1 MLQRSFLV
9 KCEALPAVFVVILL
23 LAVSGSVL
31 SVPAASSRGDSK
43 PVDNLVAAAQS
54 ALRQGGKISTALTP
68 EDDGDVDRHRKTSFT
83 SPVDGYFI
91 QERASRALPEPGQ
104 HKNFGALVP
113 WDQVTAKLNA
123 ETKLLFLI
131 RHGQAWSNYLEEVL
145 GPDLWYG
152 VVSKCGFTTGNG
164 TDYQI
169 FDAELTDAG
178 QAQAENLHAMLG
190 SNSTYKTIT
199 GNLPTRAIVSPLSR
213 CLDTASIVLADT
225 PVTNINTEELIRE
238 TLGSDTCDARRSVSD
253 PPGGGKPETGP
264 CAFDRGLKSKY
275 PQYDFPIL
283 GDDKTDFGLLTDDD
297 HLWKKNKREKQK
309 HQVRRAEKF
318 LETLFNN
325 AEEQVIVVVTHS
337 GFIRSL
343 LLAIDREPYRPKNA
357 EVVPAIIQVRNR

>member
-1 MLQRSFLV
+1 MRKTTMSWI
-9 KCEALPAVFVVILL
+9 KALPLL
-23 LAVSGSVL
+23 LLTAGPLVSSA
-31 SVPAASSRGDSK
+31 PAKTSESK
-43 PVDNLVAAAQS
+43 PVDRLVAAAQS
-54 ALRQGGKISTALTP
+54 ALQQAKQNSSVAQDHDLNLGRHK
-68 EDDGDVDRHRKTSFT
+68 GDSFT

-91 QERASRALPEPGQ
+91 QERASRGLPEPGQ
-104 HKNFGALVP
+104 HKNYGALVP
-113 WDQVTAKLNA
+113 WDQIVSKVNA

-169 FDAELTDAG
+169 FDAELTDVG
-178 QAQAENLHAMLG
+178 QAQAENLHTLLA
-190 SNSTYKTIT
+190 SNSSFKTVT
-199 GNLPTRAIVSPLSR
+199 GGLPTRAVVSPLSR
-213 CLDTASIVLADT
+213 CLDTASIVLADMQL
-225 PVTNINTEELIRE
+225 TNVNTEELIRE

-275 PQYDFPIL
+275 PTYDFPVL
-283 GDDKTDFGLLTDDD
+283 GKDKTELGLLTDDD

-309 HQVRRAEKF
+309 DQIKRAETF

-325 AEEQVIVVVTHS
+325 AEEQVIFVVTHS

-343 LLAIDREPYRPKNA
+343 LLAVDREPYRPKNA
-357 EVVPAIIQVRNR
+357 EVVPALIRRRQRQSS